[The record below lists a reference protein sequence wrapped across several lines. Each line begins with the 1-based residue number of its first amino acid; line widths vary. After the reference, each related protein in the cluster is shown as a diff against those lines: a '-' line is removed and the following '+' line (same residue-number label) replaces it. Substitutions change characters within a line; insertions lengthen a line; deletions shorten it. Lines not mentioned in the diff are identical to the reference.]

1 MKVFPSVMM
10 ILYLSAMPAFA
21 ALGGDAASIDTDVA
35 QMRASRGV
43 EQTDAYTVHQLKTQ
57 SGTMVREYLS
67 PSGKVFAVS
76 WQGQFVPDMQ
86 QLLGTYFDK
95 YSAAVKANKEAH
107 IGRHPLDLQLPGLAV
122 QMNGYARNFH
132 FRAYIPQQV
141 PAAAKLGDIQ

>member
-1 MKVFPSVMM
+1 
-10 ILYLSAMPAFA
+10 
-21 ALGGDAASIDTDVA
+21 
-35 QMRASRGV
+35 
-43 EQTDAYTVHQLKTQ
+43 
-57 SGTMVREYLS
+57 
-67 PSGKVFAVS
+67 

-132 FRAYIPQQV
+132 FRAYIPQRV